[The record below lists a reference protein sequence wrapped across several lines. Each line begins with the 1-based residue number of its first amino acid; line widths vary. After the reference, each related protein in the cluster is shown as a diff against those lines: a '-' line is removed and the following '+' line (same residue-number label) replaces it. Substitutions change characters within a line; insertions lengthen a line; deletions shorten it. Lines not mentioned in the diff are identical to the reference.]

1 MEYGKVYSEKKKMP
15 KKPMERIY
23 VMLFFVCMVLFVI
36 IISNNMQT
44 EKHKNIFYYNGE
56 KVKLTNEIEREKKN
70 ETQKDEY
77 VYFITMADI
86 KNIFDNNLIYEE
98 TKGQIITTNDTHVG
112 MLTIDN
118 NIMNLNGSEVTLPKA
133 PYKKQGKVFIPIDA
147 IKDIYELDVKTY
159 ENKVA
164 VFSKSKK
171 YEIFKLKSEEK
182 LKSIPS
188 LIGGD
193 ITNVSN
199 TENLIYIGKQSGF
212 IKGMT
217 EKIEVGY
224 IQENKIETKTVIRE
238 DYKEEEKKN
247 VNIITNYN
255 DYKMNFENVKKDNN
269 KTNIA
274 LVSNFIIKENGNI
287 QIKYDKNNK
296 SYSTYFSKLVEENI
310 IPYGHFVLEENKE
323 SEIIGDLVTFEKR
336 NTLITNILKTLSE
349 YNMKGLV
356 LEVKNVQ
363 DTRAFIRF
371 VTELKPRLKETGKK
385 LVMPNDNIL
394 SDTIRK
400 MVDYTY

>member
-1 MEYGKVYSEKKKMP
+1 MEYGRVYSEKKKMP

-77 VYFITMADI
+77 IYFITMTDI

-164 VFSKSKK
+164 VFSKSKR

-238 DYKEEEKKN
+238 DYKQEEKKN

-269 KTNIA
+269 KQNIA

-296 SYSTYFSKLVEENI
+296 SYSTYFSKLV
-310 IPYGHFVLEENKE
+310 EENKE

>member
-1 MEYGKVYSEKKKMP
+1 MEYGRVYSEKKKMP

-36 IISNNMQT
+36 IVSNNVQI

-56 KVKLTNEIEREKKN
+56 KVKLSDEIEKEKKTEN
-70 ETQKDEY
+70 QNGEY
-77 VYFITMADI
+77 IYFMTMADI

-112 MLTIDN
+112 MITIDN
-118 NIMNLNGSEVTLPKA
+118 NIMNLNGSEITLPKA
-133 PYKKQGKVFIPIDA
+133 PYKKKGKIYIPIDA
-147 IKDIYELDVKTY
+147 IKDIYELDVKTF
-159 ENKVA
+159 ENKVS

-193 ITNVSN
+193 ITKVSN
-199 TENLIYIGKQSGF
+199 SENLIYLGKQSGF
-212 IKGMT
+212 VKGMT
-217 EKIEVGY
+217 DKIEVGY
-224 IQENKIETKTVIRE
+224 IEENKIETKTVIRE
-238 DYKEEEKKN
+238 DYKEEEKKE

-287 QIKYDKNNK
+287 QVKYDKNNK

>member
-1 MEYGKVYSEKKKMP
+1 MEYGRVYSEKKKMP

-36 IISNNMQT
+36 IVSNNVQT
-44 EKHKNIFYYNGE
+44 EKNKNIFYYNGE
-56 KVKLTNEIEREKKN
+56 KVKLSDEIEKEKKTEN
-70 ETQKDEY
+70 QNGEY
-77 VYFITMADI
+77 IYFITMVDI

-112 MLTIDN
+112 MITIDN
-118 NIMNLNGSEVTLPKA
+118 NIMNLNGSEITLPKA
-133 PYKKQGKVFIPIDA
+133 SYKKKGKIYIPIDA
-147 IKDIYELDVKTY
+147 IKDIYELDVKTF
-159 ENKVA
+159 ENKVS

-193 ITNVSN
+193 ITKVSN
-199 TENLIYIGKQSGF
+199 SENLIYLGKQSGF
-212 IKGMT
+212 VKGMT
-217 EKIEVGY
+217 DKIEVGY
-224 IQENKIETKTVIRE
+224 IEENKIETKTVIRE
-238 DYKEEEKKN
+238 DYKEEEKKE

-269 KTNIA
+269 KQNIA

>member
-1 MEYGKVYSEKKKMP
+1 MEYGRVYSEKKKMP
-15 KKPMERIY
+15 KKPMQRIY
-23 VMLFFVCMVLFVI
+23 VMLFFVCIVLFVI
-36 IISNNMQT
+36 IVSNNVQT

-56 KVKLTNEIEREKKN
+56 KVKLSDEIEKEKKIEN
-70 ETQKDEY
+70 QNAEY
-77 VYFITMADI
+77 IYFMTMADI

-112 MLTIDN
+112 MITIDN
-118 NIMNLNGSEVTLPKA
+118 NIMNLNGSEITLPKA
-133 PYKKQGKVFIPIDA
+133 PYKKKGKIYIPIDA
-147 IKDIYELDVKTY
+147 IKDIYELDVKTF
-159 ENKVA
+159 ENKVS

-193 ITNVSN
+193 ITKVSN
-199 TENLIYIGKQSGF
+199 SENLIYLGKQSGF
-212 IKGMT
+212 VKGMT
-217 EKIEVGY
+217 DKIEVGY
-224 IQENKIETKTVIRE
+224 IEENKIETKTVIRE
-238 DYKEEEKKN
+238 DYKEEEKKD

-287 QIKYDKNNK
+287 QVKYDKNNK
-296 SYSTYFSKLVEENI
+296 SYSTYFSKLVEEKI

-323 SEIIGDLVTFEKR
+323 SEIMGDLVTFEKR
-336 NTLITNILKTLSE
+336 NTLITNILKILSE

>member
-1 MEYGKVYSEKKKMP
+1 MEYGRVYSEKKKMP

-164 VFSKSKK
+164 VFSKSKR

-238 DYKEEEKKN
+238 D
-247 VNIITNYN
+247 
-255 DYKMNFENVKKDNN
+255 NN
-269 KTNIA
+269 KQNIA

>member
-1 MEYGKVYSEKKKMP
+1 MEYGRVYSEKKKIP

-44 EKHKNIFYYNGE
+44 EKYKNIFYYNGE

-77 VYFITMADI
+77 VYFITMTDI

-164 VFSKSKK
+164 VFSKSKR

-224 IQENKIETKTVIRE
+224 IQENKIEIKTVIRE
-238 DYKEEEKKN
+238 DYKQEEKKN

-269 KTNIA
+269 KTNGKIP
-274 LVSNFIIKENGNI
+274 V
-287 QIKYDKNNK
+287 KYDNTKK

>member
-1 MEYGKVYSEKKKMP
+1 MEYGRVYSEKKKMP
-15 KKPMERIY
+15 KKPMQRIY
-23 VMLFFVCMVLFVI
+23 VMLFFVCIVLFVI
-36 IISNNMQT
+36 IVSNNVQT

-56 KVKLTNEIEREKKN
+56 KVKLSDEIEKDKKTEN
-70 ETQKDEY
+70 QNGEY
-77 VYFITMADI
+77 IYFMTMADI

-112 MLTIDN
+112 MITIDN
-118 NIMNLNGSEVTLPKA
+118 NIMNLNGSEITLPKA
-133 PYKKQGKVFIPIDA
+133 PYKKKGKIYIPIDA
-147 IKDIYELDVKTY
+147 IKDIYELDVKTF
-159 ENKVA
+159 ENKVSL
-164 VFSKSKK
+164 FSKSKK

-193 ITNVSN
+193 ITKVSN
-199 TENLIYIGKQSGF
+199 SENLIYLGKQSGF
-212 IKGMT
+212 VKGMT
-217 EKIEVGY
+217 DKIEVGY
-224 IQENKIETKTVIRE
+224 IEENKIETKTVIRE
-238 DYKEEEKKN
+238 DYKEEEKKE

-269 KTNIA
+269 KQNIA

-287 QIKYDKNNK
+287 QTKYEKDNK
-296 SYSTYFSKLVEENI
+296 SFSAYFAKLVEENI
-310 IPYGHFVLEENKE
+310 IPYGHFVLEEKKE
-323 SEIIGDLVTFEKR
+323 SEIISDLVTFEKR
-336 NTLITNILKTLSE
+336 NTLITNILKRLSK

-356 LEVKNVQ
+356 LEVKDVQ
-363 DTRAFIRF
+363 DTRAFTRF
-371 VTELKPRLKETGKK
+371 ITELKPRLKETGKK

>member
-1 MEYGKVYSEKKKMP
+1 MEYGRVYSEKKKMP

-36 IISNNMQT
+36 IVSNNVQT
-44 EKHKNIFYYNGE
+44 EKHKNIFYDNGE
-56 KVKLTNEIEREKKN
+56 KVKLSDEIEKEKKTEN
-70 ETQKDEY
+70 QNGEY
-77 VYFITMADI
+77 IYFMTMVDI

-112 MLTIDN
+112 MITIDN
-118 NIMNLNGSEVTLPKA
+118 NIMNLNGSEITLPKA
-133 PYKKQGKVFIPIDA
+133 PYKKKGKIYIPIDA
-147 IKDIYELDVKTY
+147 IKDIYELDVKTF
-159 ENKVA
+159 ENKVS

-193 ITNVSN
+193 ITKVSN
-199 TENLIYIGKQSGF
+199 SENLIYLGKQSGF
-212 IKGMT
+212 VKGMT
-217 EKIEVGY
+217 DKIEVGY
-224 IQENKIETKTVIRE
+224 IEENKIETKTVIRE
-238 DYKEEEKKN
+238 DYKEDEKKD

-269 KTNIA
+269 KQNIA

-287 QIKYDKNNK
+287 QTKYEKDNK
-296 SYSTYFSKLVEENI
+296 SFSAYFAKLVEENI
-310 IPYGHFVLEENKE
+310 IPYGHFVLEEKKE
-323 SEIIGDLVTFEKR
+323 SEIISDL
-336 NTLITNILKTLSE
+336 
-349 YNMKGLV
+349 
-356 LEVKNVQ
+356 
-363 DTRAFIRF
+363 

-385 LVMPNDNIL
+385 LIMPKDEIM
-394 SDTIRK
+394 SDIIKK

>member
-1 MEYGKVYSEKKKMP
+1 MEYGRVYSEKKKIP

-44 EKHKNIFYYNGE
+44 EKYKNIFYYNGE

-77 VYFITMADI
+77 VYFITMTDI

-118 NIMNLNGSEVTLPKA
+118 NIMNLNGSEITLPKA

-164 VFSKSKK
+164 VFSKLKR

-199 TENLIYIGKQSGF
+199 TENLIYIGKQSVF

-238 DYKEEEKKN
+238 DYKQEEKKN

-269 KTNIA
+269 KKNIA
-274 LVSNFIIKENGNI
+274 LVSNFIIKQNGEI
-287 QIKYDKNNK
+287 QTKYAKDNK
-296 SYSTYFSKLVEENI
+296 SYMAYIAKLGEENI
-310 IPYGHFVLEENKE
+310 ESYGQFSLEENKGT
-323 SEIIGDLVTFEKR
+323 EIMNDLVTFEKR
-336 NTLITNILKTLSE
+336 NILITNILKKLSE
-349 YNMKGLV
+349 TSSMQTRNLKAR
-356 LEVKNVQ
+356 KNC
-363 DTRAFIRF
+363 
-371 VTELKPRLKETGKK
+371 
-385 LVMPNDNIL
+385 
-394 SDTIRK
+394 
-400 MVDYTY
+400 